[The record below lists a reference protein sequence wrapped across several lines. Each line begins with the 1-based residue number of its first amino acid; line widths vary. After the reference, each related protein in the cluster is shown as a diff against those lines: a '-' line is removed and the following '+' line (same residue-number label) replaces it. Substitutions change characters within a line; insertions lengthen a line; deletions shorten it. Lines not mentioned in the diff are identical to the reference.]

1 MRDEADHRPPIVC
14 QEEKMET
21 RRRVRICLFMA
32 LCLGVLA
39 CAGMFRNYG
48 RFNPSDEVSQAFRTY
63 QVNKDFR
70 YYITGPD
77 LNPNALMGLHRS
89 HRLDPAALWREV
101 QMTPEKMKEI
111 VEGMNTKALTKH
123 EFQKGFELLDNNG
136 RPIGV
141 WYSLLRART
150 SLQIREDGTVRIYT
164 PDLDMYERKAG
175 SLLMD
180 TER

>member
-1 MRDEADHRPPIVC
+1 M
-14 QEEKMET
+14 QT
-21 RRRVRICLFMA
+21 RRCVRVCLFMT
-32 LCLGVLA
+32 LCLSILA
-39 CAGMFRNYG
+39 CASMSGNYG
-48 RFNPSDEVSQAFRTY
+48 RFNPSDEVYRAFTTF

-89 HRLDPAALWREV
+89 YRIDPGALWREV

-111 VEGMNTKALTKH
+111 VEGMNTKSETH
-123 EFQKGFELLDNNG
+123 REYQKGFELVDNNG

-141 WYSLLRART
+141 WYSLIRART
-150 SLQIREDGTVRIYT
+150 FVRMQDDGTVRIDT
-164 PDLDMYERKAG
+164 PPLDMYERKAG

-180 TER
+180 HDR

>member
-1 MRDEADHRPPIVC
+1 M
-14 QEEKMET
+14 QT
-21 RRRVRICLFMA
+21 RRCVRVCLFVA
-32 LCLGVLA
+32 LCVSVAA
-39 CAGMFRNYG
+39 CAGMFGNYG
-48 RFNPSDEVSQAFRTY
+48 RFNPSDEVYHAFATY

-89 HRLDPAALWREV
+89 YRLDPAALWREV

-111 VEGMNTKALTKH
+111 VEGMNAKASMQREYL
-123 EFQKGFELLDNNG
+123 KGFQLLDNNG

-141 WYSLLRART
+141 WYSLMRAQTFVRT
-150 SLQIREDGTVRIYT
+150 REDGTVRIDT
-164 PDLDMYERKAG
+164 PDLQTWERRAG

-180 TER
+180 NDR

>member
-1 MRDEADHRPPIVC
+1 
-14 QEEKMET
+14 MET
-21 RRRVRICLFMA
+21 RRSVRVCLLLA
-32 LCLGVLA
+32 LCLSTLA
-39 CAGMFRNYG
+39 CTGMFRNYG
-48 RFNPSDEVSQAFRTY
+48 RFNPSDEVLQAFATY

-70 YYITGPD
+70 YYISGPD

-89 HRLDPAALWREV
+89 YRLDPATLWREV

-111 VEGMNTKALTKH
+111 VEGMNTKASSQH

-141 WYSLLRART
+141 WYSLMRART
-150 SLQIREDGTVRIYT
+150 FVQIQEDGTVRIDT
-164 PDLDMYERKAG
+164 PDLDMYEKKAG

-180 TER
+180 TDR